1 MPIRYARSRGLTL
14 LEILLVLSLL
24 VVIGA
29 MVMPTV
35 RGPLEKHRLRKSA
48 DIIRAEWLKA
58 KAKAMKTG
66 RTYVFRYEPE
76 GDSYYVEPWY
86 SDEDLL
92 ESSELGLGGAVSSF
106 GTPTPAPTSSLAMRD
121 TLDESKAQHL
131 PEDIVFVASET
142 ANETRELVATQSP
155 EAMQNQDTSLSQ
167 PIFFYPDGTSSTARL
182 LVRNQRPRYI
192 LLTLRGLTG
201 VVYVSEPMNE
211 EQVQ

>member
-1 MPIRYARSRGLTL
+1 MTL

-29 MVMPTV
+29 MVVPTV
-35 RGPLEKHRLRKSA
+35 RGPLENHRLRKSA
-48 DIIRAEWLKA
+48 DIVRAEWLKA
-58 KAKAMKTG
+58 RAKAMQTG

-76 GDSYYVEPWY
+76 GDGYFVEPWY

-92 ESSELGLGGAVSSF
+92 ESSELGLGGGVSSF
-106 GTPTPAPTSSLAMRD
+106 GTPIIARPATSTLAASD
-121 TLDESKAQHL
+121 QLDKSKARHL
-131 PEDIVFVASET
+131 PEDVVFVASET
-142 ANETRELVATQSP
+142 VDEAREIAATQSP
-155 EAMQNQDTSLSQ
+155 NALQNQDTSLSE

-182 LVRNQRPRYI
+182 IVKNQRPRYI